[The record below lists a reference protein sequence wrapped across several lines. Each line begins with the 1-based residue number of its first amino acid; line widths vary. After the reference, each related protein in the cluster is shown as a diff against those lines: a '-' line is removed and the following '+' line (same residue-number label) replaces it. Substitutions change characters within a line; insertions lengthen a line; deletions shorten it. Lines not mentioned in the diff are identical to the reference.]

1 MAPLIWKLWEEQK
14 LMYVSTET
22 GLGKYDA
29 HSRIESGLYMC
40 EVANKI
46 LLVFWVFSWLFSI
59 YSKF

>member
-1 MAPLIWKLWEEQK
+1 
-14 LMYVSTET
+14 MYVSTET

-46 LLVFWVFSWLFSI
+46 LLVF
-59 YSKF
+59 